1 MSDFSKCL
9 KKYRTSKKLTQK
21 QMAMIL
27 EMTPNAYQKYELGTR
42 EPSIDALILIADIF
56 NISLDELVG
65 RRTPHNSH

>member
-1 MSDFSKCL
+1 MSNFSKCL
-9 KKYRTSKKLTQK
+9 KKYRISKKLTQK
-21 QMAMIL
+21 QMATIL

-65 RRTPHNSH
+65 RNKPNSF